1 MDVQQHP
8 ELDPIIEALD
18 RAYQGSLNGLE
29 TFTRHAISVTDQLAD
44 LKLTVSRH
52 DELSIVPERAMS
64 PQDAFR
70 QLADILVTRARP
82 ILDPFGQKARVRVE
96 DLIDWSGEPPRHNLS
111 HLQHG
116 LQKIDYAR
124 SKSLRDFFQRV
135 VIRLTPEA
143 VPDHAKSLAAFDLVA
158 CIGVQLPNAHVVRFA
173 RTDPGT
179 VVSMRLGREES
190 QMPWH
195 LTPAHLISID
205 KMFVALAAVCA
216 IAGMAAEAVQITER
230 GESIVQRLRQS
241 TTQYKNGDQHVIGL
255 AARMTLHRDRI
266 DILFAQDVW
275 QVIHDV
281 ILECIAGVKFIADA

>member
-8 ELDPIIEALD
+8 ELDPIIASLDTLYQGALD
-18 RAYQGSLNGLE
+18 GLE
-29 TFTRHAISVTDQLAD
+29 AFTRHALAVTDRLSD
-44 LKLTVSRH
+44 MKLTVSRL
-52 DELSIVPERAMS
+52 DGLSIVPERAMS

-82 ILDPFGQKARVRVE
+82 VLDPFGQRSRVRVE

-143 VPDHAKSLAAFDLVA
+143 VPDHAKSLAAFDLVG
-158 CIGVQLPNAHVVRFA
+158 CIGVALPNAHVVRYA
-173 RTDPGT
+173 RTDAGT
-179 VVSMRLGREES
+179 IASMRLGRDEG

-195 LTPAHLISID
+195 LTPAHLIAID

-241 TTQYKNGDQHVIGL
+241 TTQYKSGDQHVVGL

-266 DILFAQDVW
+266 DILFAPDVW
-275 QVIHDV
+275 QVIQDV
-281 ILECIAGVKFIADA
+281 ITECISGVKFIDNA